1 MHELVQ
7 DVLPFL
13 VAFFVADSL
22 AFARAH
28 EWLLVSSGGAFRL
41 LTGGLQLVGLSPFYQ
56 AVSAF
61 DPPVR
66 LTPAGLVLT
75 ATGDGQPYETL
86 TPVQAEDR
94 GLRLGSSR
102 VRLPSASAA
111 RRLASLVEQMRKE
124 EPARRRSRL
133 ETQLAEATDVAALR
147 ALREAEEPHRRT
159 LQWLGLA
166 QGLSIF
172 LLLPAAVTAP
182 FGGVLHPASLLVV
195 IGLLHVGIL
204 AVAARALRA
213 RRDGTPVAGALLP
226 IALFPPAGVHAP
238 FLVFRD
244 GYARFDP
251 LVVAGLLLPAAEFRS
266 LARGQVHRLR
276 RAGELGT
283 PDDRAW
289 TAARERALARA
300 FVALGTSLEAV
311 MAPPPR
317 ADACGAS
324 YCPSCG
330 SEYRAGFTTC
340 SECGVPLEAFA

>member
-28 EWLLVSSGGAFRL
+28 EWLLVSAGGAFRL
-41 LTGGLQLVGLSPFYQ
+41 LTGGLQLVGLSPFSQ
-56 AVSAF
+56 AVGAF

-75 ATGDGQPYETL
+75 ATGDVLPYETAS
-86 TPVQAEDR
+86 VVRAEDR
-94 GLRLGSSR
+94 VLWIGSATLK
-102 VRLPSASAA
+102 LPSASAA
-111 RRLASLVEQMRKE
+111 RRLASLVEQMRDE
-124 EPARRRSRL
+124 APARRRSRL
-133 ETQLAEATDVAALR
+133 EAQLAEATDVAALR
-147 ALREAEEPHRRT
+147 ELREREQPHRRA
-159 LQWLGLA
+159 LQWLGLG
-166 QGLSIF
+166 QGLAIF
-172 LLLPAAVTAP
+172 VLLPAAVATRL
-182 FGGVLHPASLLVV
+182 GGMLHPASLLVV
-195 IGLLHVGIL
+195 IALLHVAIL
-204 AVAARALRA
+204 VIAGRALHA
-213 RRDGTPVAGALLP
+213 RGDGSPVAGALLP
-226 IALFPPAGVHAP
+226 IALFPPAGAHAP

-266 LARGQVHRLR
+266 LARGQLHRLR
-276 RAGELGT
+276 HAAGQETG
-283 PDDRAW
+283 DDRAW
-289 TAARERALARA
+289 AAAREKALARA
-300 FVALGTSLEAV
+300 LVALGTSLEAV
-311 MAPPPR
+311 MAPPER
-317 ADACGAS
+317 ADASGAS